1 MFRLPMY
8 RLANLHSQKR
18 LSLMC
23 CIISALTYAAFSSLL
38 VSVQEYL
45 HTLMWCVHPSFYR
58 FETFR
63 QNMEEEEQ
71 SVGHYL
77 VFVRL
82 DVRTYLRMHPQIFK
96 SENYFLNLGIK
107 YDIELY
113 WKYLTS
119 IWYPY
124 VVLTGSEI
132 GTYIHKSGVP
142 VYLQTIHICL
152 YTIHQSVGTM

>member
-71 SVGHYL
+71 SNGHYL

-82 DVRTYLRMHPQIFK
+82 DVRTYLMMHPQIFK
-96 SENYFLNLGIK
+96 SENYFLSLGIE